1 MFSFIIF
8 ISLAFCVHSRRPS
21 QAHIP
26 LTDSYFCMIIT
37 MFNALNT
44 FYFFYFFSIPFRM
57 WTSNFLF
64 CILHLLKFFHLNISH
79 FYLTLFFIASGSCFN
94 GAHCSRILLSKAK
107 SFRMFSWFL
116 QDITCRNIF
125 FLWAFKLV
133 ILFPYSMVFHCCCYI
148 LFCFFLLFTN
158 YQMGALCKLCWVS

>member
-8 ISLAFCVHSRRPS
+8 ISFLHNFYTLGDLLKPIF
-21 QAHIP
+21 HI
-26 LTDSYFCMIIT
+26 TDSYFCMIIT

-44 FYFFYFFSIPFRM
+44 FYFFIFFSIPFRM

-148 LFCFFLLFTN
+148 FCFFLLFTN